1 MEKIYNKQVRA
12 MILQNGNPNSR
23 DADWHEIYARK
34 EDGHIDWDNA
44 AAGTYYSWS
53 AESTEEANDKALE
66 KKLNELIAAEAAKN
80 PDSFWAKRDAWKI
93 NKEVR
98 FVEVVA

>member
-34 EDGHIDWDNA
+34 EDGHID
-44 AAGTYYSWS
+44 
-53 AESTEEANDKALE
+53 
-66 KKLNELIAAEAAKN
+66 
-80 PDSFWAKRDAWKI
+80 
-93 NKEVR
+93 
-98 FVEVVA
+98 